1 MRIGQLK
8 KLVGMRLS
16 MPSTKAIRALLLSL
30 FATSSLA
37 QTATTGAIVGRV
49 VDTDG
54 RDVPNVTLTVTSV
67 NLIGVQSATSGK
79 DGVFRILNVPPGRY
93 RVSASLD
100 GVFIRSE
107 GTGVEVNISRT
118 SSLFILVTSR
128 PEDRSTTE
136 RGRQSHKPSPAQMN
150 TNSLGSNPSTI
161 SFSGSTAP
169 GKPTSALH
177 SSENEAE
184 AKKYYNLAVTYGQA
198 KLFKEATISFTHAI
212 RLKSNYAAAYYGLG
226 QAYFDLGRWRD
237 AIDAL
242 EQAIKI
248 DSKIGNASAKL
259 DETYAKL
266 RAEDKS
272 VGDGRAASGARVGMS
287 VLSVLDSVDALP
299 RPATSPV
306 EAMHIY
312 RVGIGDVLDVRLSKV
327 PADRS
332 TLFTVSPHG
341 VLEHPM
347 LAHPLKVAGLTPE
360 EISGKIKTELRLAL
374 DQNTEVLVGVREYVS
389 HTILV
394 SGLVKDP
401 GTKVL
406 RREAIPLYVVL
417 ADAQPMLEAGRVT
430 IVSNET
436 DAPTTVELSDTKA
449 LSLVVGPGDVVNV
462 QATPQQFLYIGG
474 KVKAPGEKTF
484 RRGLTLTQAILAAGG
499 LIRKSNEV
507 QVARESTNGR
517 LVIAHYKLDDIN
529 AGKLPDPVI
538 QPGDRITVVR

>member
-1 MRIGQLK
+1 M
-8 KLVGMRLS
+8 
-16 MPSTKAIRALLLSL
+16 
-30 FATSSLA
+30 
-37 QTATTGAIVGRV
+37 
-49 VDTDG
+49 
-54 RDVPNVTLTVTSV
+54 
-67 NLIGVQSATSGK
+67 
-79 DGVFRILNVPPGRY
+79 
-93 RVSASLD
+93 
-100 GVFIRSE
+100 
-107 GTGVEVNISRT
+107 
-118 SSLFILVTSR
+118 
-128 PEDRSTTE
+128 
-136 RGRQSHKPSPAQMN
+136 
-150 TNSLGSNPSTI
+150 
-161 SFSGSTAP
+161 
-169 GKPTSALH
+169 LH
-177 SSENEAE
+177 SPENEAE
-184 AKKYYNLAVTYGQA
+184 AKKYYSLAVTYGQA
-198 KLFKEATISFTHAI
+198 KLFKEATISFTQAI
-212 RLKSNYAAAYYGLG
+212 RLKSNYADAYYGLG
-226 QAYFDLGRWRD
+226 QAYFDLGRWRE

-248 DSKIGNASAKL
+248 DPKIGNASAKL

-360 EISGKIKTELRLAL
+360 EISGKIKTELKRLAL

-406 RREAIPLYVVL
+406 RREAIPVYVVL

-430 IVSNET
+430 IVSKET

-449 LSLVVGPGDVVNV
+449 LSLVVRPGDVVNV

-474 KVKAPGEKTF
+474 EVKAPGEKTF

-499 LIRKSNEV
+499 LSRKSKEV

-529 AGKLPDPVI
+529 AGRLPDPVI